1 MKTFT
6 IRVMHGCVLCA
17 GAFDAS
23 SGRRPIRDEGNC
35 FHGLRRAIGRRA
47 KEYTVEAETEEE
59 ACAAAIMHYKMDV
72 DYAEADPA
80 ITIRACPQ

>member
-1 MKTFT
+1 MNTFI

-23 SGRRPIRDEGNC
+23 SDKKPIRDAGSC
-35 FHGLRRAIGRRA
+35 FHGLRGAIGRRA
-47 KEYTVEAETEEE
+47 KEYTVEAGTEDE
-59 ACAAAIMHYKMDV
+59 ACLAAIMHYKMDV
-72 DYAEADPA
+72 GYADTDPR